1 MHTNETGVIKHLSTA
16 NADISQ
22 ILKGL
27 LLSNPKNVILPYLN
41 VNSIRNTCD
50 TLREIMTQNV
60 DVLAFA
66 GTKIDASFPLAQL
79 YIDLI

>member
-22 ILKGL
+22 VLKGL

-41 VNSIRNTCD
+41 VNSIRNTCY

-66 GTKIDASFPLAQL
+66 ETKIDASFPLAQL